1 MAAVLDASEHGGGRD
16 EPDRIASMRRL
27 LPVVPACSPASTHG
41 SHPRFCTCA
50 WYSTGKPESFTAS
63 SRNALPVVPMI
74 VVDVGSHPRFC
85 T

>member
-1 MAAVLDASEHGGGRD
+1 M
-16 EPDRIASMRRL
+16 RIASMRRL

-74 VVDVGSHPRFC
+74 EVLVGSHPRFW